1 MSKKQAHDDFDDSL
15 QGVDPHFEPWEQ
27 SRPIPLLVLAFIL
40 ALSLWGV
47 FTYVGDLATERTTVA
62 VGTVNDVPLVSTTV
76 SGPGFGPEVIRLGNA
91 QVWACA
97 NCHGEAALG
106 SGSTPA
112 LAGLAEG
119 YVAKQLHDFQ
129 EVTRIDDTMVYVAQN
144 LTSDDIEMVAFFY
157 SALDMVT
164 DKTPLNISGS
174 MERGKALTM
183 VGDWKNDIPSCSSCH
198 GLNLEGVDEIFP
210 RLAGQQSEYIISQ
223 LAAWKGGSRINS
235 PQSLMD
241 DISGRMDEYD
251 MRAVAQFLGAML
263 MAKKEVAHD

>member
-1 MSKKQAHDDFDDSL
+1 MSKKQPYDDSL

-40 ALSLWGV
+40 ALSLWGI
-47 FTYVGDLATERTTVA
+47 FTYVGDLASERSTVA
-62 VGTVNDVPLVSTTV
+62 VGTFDDIPPLLTSGV
-76 SGPGFGPEVIRLGNA
+76 SGPGFGPEIIRVGNS

-119 YVAKQLHDFQ
+119 YVSKQLHDFQ
-129 EVTRIDDTMVYVAQN
+129 EVTRIDDTMVYVAGN
-144 LTSDDIEMVAFFY
+144 LTKDDIEMVAFFY
-157 SALDMVT
+157 SALDMLT

-174 MERGKALTM
+174 MERGEALAKL
-183 VGDWKNDIPSCSSCH
+183 GDWKKDIPSCTSCH
-198 GLNLEGVDEIFP
+198 GVNLEGVDEIFP
-210 RLAGQQSEYIISQ
+210 RLAGQQPEYIVSQ
-223 LAAWKGGSRINS
+223 LAAWKGGSRFNS

-241 DISGRMDEYD
+241 DISGRMDEFD

-263 MAKKEVAHD
+263 MAEKEVAHD

>member
-97 NCHGEAALG
+97 NCHGEAGLG

-174 MERGKALTM
+174 MDRGKALTM

-210 RLAGQQSEYIISQ
+210 RLAGQQPEYIISQ
-223 LAAWKGGSRINS
+223 LAAWKGGSRFNS